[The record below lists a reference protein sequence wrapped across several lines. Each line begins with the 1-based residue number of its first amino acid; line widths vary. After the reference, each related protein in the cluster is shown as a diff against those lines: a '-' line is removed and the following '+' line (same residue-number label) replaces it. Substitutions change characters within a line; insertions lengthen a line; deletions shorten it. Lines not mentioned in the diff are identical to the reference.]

1 MIYTLRYRIK
11 VTLFLFFF
19 TQKVRR
25 YRLIRVLFLLFFQN
39 LVRRYFRHCYKIS
52 VNEDSV
58 IFIQV
63 LFLIIFVQS
72 GRRYYYL
79 GVTIIR
85 YLRVLIKLHENGL
98 THAQKGSNSG

>member
-1 MIYTLRYRIK
+1 M
-11 VTLFLFFF
+11 
-19 TQKVRR
+19 
-25 YRLIRVLFLLFFQN
+25 LFLLFFQN

-85 YLRVLIKLHENGL
+85 YLRVMDMRPSSKTSQGKVKVSSFSQVYSGVKVL
-98 THAQKGSNSG
+98 TFIHFSDLN